1 MHASSI
7 HLPKYNECEE
17 RNLGGPCYLQR
28 MGTDRSFEESC
39 WSWSF
44 GGFAFAKP
52 WYAGSVHREWSL
64 NSGSAWVFRP
74 DFDRI
79 WWISGIIRLIA
90 NTGKSKVTFQLKVS
104 TAASRANLEC
114 QRCRACSLKHAT
126 PLVAMAVAPSA
137 FVPTT
142 KVVLVTVVPV
152 TWGRFR

>member
-1 MHASSI
+1 MHASTHPCI

-17 RNLGGPCYLQR
+17 GNLGGPCYLQR
-28 MGTDRSFEESC
+28 MGKTDRSFEESC
-39 WSWSF
+39 WSCSF
-44 GGFAFAKP
+44 GVGFAFAKL

-90 NTGKSKVTFQLKVS
+90 NTGKSKVTFNLKYLQ
-104 TAASRANLEC
+104 NL
-114 QRCRACSLKHAT
+114 Q
-126 PLVAMAVAPSA
+126 PLRWWPLAVAPSA

-142 KVVLVTVVPV
+142 EMVLVTVVPV